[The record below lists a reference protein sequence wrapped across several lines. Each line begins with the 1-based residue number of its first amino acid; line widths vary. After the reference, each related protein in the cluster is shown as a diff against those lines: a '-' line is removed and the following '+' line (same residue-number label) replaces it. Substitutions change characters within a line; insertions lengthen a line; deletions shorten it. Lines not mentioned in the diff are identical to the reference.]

1 MDMLVIRGGSPL
13 RGTVRA
19 SGAKNAALPIMAA
32 CLLTDGPI
40 RLSEVPNLAD
50 VDTLTQLLRLLGVD
64 VETTGRHELSLR
76 VIDRQHFTAPYDL
89 VRKMR
94 ASICVLGPLLAR
106 RGRAR
111 VSLPGG
117 CNIGHRPIDLHL
129 RGLEALGAQIR
140 VEGGY
145 VLASARRLRG
155 ATISLAGPHGTTVTG
170 TSNIMAAAV
179 LASGVTTI
187 TSAALEPEIVDLA
200 EFLNTL
206 GARITGHGTPEIR
219 IEGVASLSGG
229 EYSVI
234 PDRIEAA
241 TLMIA
246 AIATRGE
253 VSITNVNTAHVE
265 SVTQLLRGA
274 GADIEIERRGNET
287 CVVAACR
294 RSLRSLEF
302 AATPYPGVPT
312 DVQAQLTALLTAA
325 TGDSTVTD
333 TVFSNRFM
341 HVPELCRMGADI
353 EHRGDGIVIHGRNRL
368 TGASVMASD
377 LRASAAL
384 VIAALAAE
392 GRSVI
397 RRVYHLDRGYE
408 RLDLKLQTLGGQ
420 VERVIDS
427 PDSILN
433 ADPIALPR
441 AA

>member
-1 MDMLVIRGGSPL
+1 MDMLVIRGGQPL
-13 RGTVRA
+13 RGTVRT

-32 CLLTDGPI
+32 CLLTDGPV
-40 RLSEVPNLAD
+40 RLSEVPKLAD
-50 VDTLTQLLRLLGVD
+50 VDSLSQLLRLLGVD
-64 VETTGRHELSLR
+64 VEATGPQELSLR

-94 ASICVLGPLLAR
+94 ASICVLGPLVAR
-106 RGRAR
+106 RGRAK

-145 VLASARRLRG
+145 VEASARRLRG
-155 ATISLAGPHGTTVTG
+155 ATISLAGPCGSTVTG
-170 TSNIMAAAV
+170 TANIMAAAV

-200 EFLNTL
+200 EFLNGL
-206 GARITGHGTPEIR
+206 GAQITGQGTPEIR
-219 IEGVASLSGG
+219 IEGVAALSGG
-229 EYSVI
+229 KYSVI

-253 VSITNVNTAHVE
+253 VTITNIQPTHLE
-265 SVTQLLRGA
+265 SVIHLLREA
-274 GADIEIERRGNET
+274 GADIEIEQSGEET
-287 CVVAACR
+287 RVVAAGR
-294 RSLRSLEF
+294 RMLRPIEF
-302 AATPYPGVPT
+302 SATPYPGVPT
-312 DVQAQLTALLTAA
+312 DLQAQLTALLTAA
-325 TGDSTVTD
+325 AGDSTVTD
-333 TVFSNRFM
+333 AVFPNRFM
-341 HVPELCRMGADI
+341 HVSELCRMGARI
-353 EHRGDGIVIHGRNRL
+353 EHRGDGVVIRGRNRL
-368 TGASVMASD
+368 SGASVMASD

-384 VIAALAAE
+384 AVAALAAE
-392 GRSVI
+392 GQSVI

-408 RLDLKLQTLGGQ
+408 RLDLKLQSLGGQ
-420 VERVIDS
+420 VERILDS
-427 PDSILN
+427 PDSIPGS
-433 ADPIALPR
+433 DPTAFLK